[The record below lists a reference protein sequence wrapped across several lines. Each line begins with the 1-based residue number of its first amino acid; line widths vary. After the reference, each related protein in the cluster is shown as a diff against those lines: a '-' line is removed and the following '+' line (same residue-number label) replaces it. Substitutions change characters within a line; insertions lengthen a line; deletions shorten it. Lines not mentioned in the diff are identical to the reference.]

1 MSRKF
6 LLYSHDT
13 YGLGHLRRNTTIAAA
28 LTAEG
33 NDAEVLLISGSP
45 RSASFPLPPRTDV
58 VQLPSVTKSSAG
70 RYVPR
75 RLTGDIT
82 SVVELRAAVIDS
94 AVAAYRPDVM
104 LVDHSPAGVNG
115 ELRPCLAR
123 ISADPGRPR
132 LVLGLRDII
141 DDAAK
146 VASQWSSEGLWDVL
160 DEYDEIVVYGDPAV
174 CSTATELGLAER
186 CSAPVTH
193 VGYTAPQCGPS
204 RRPKGHGAD
213 TPLVVVT
220 VGGGGDGFN
229 LCARYLEFVAHWSSP
244 TFRSVVVTGPLMSSR
259 RRREL
264 RCVAARIRAN
274 VEVVEH
280 EPDLRGLLGEAS
292 AVVSMAG
299 YNTAVE
305 LLTLGTPSLLV
316 PRSFPRREQL
326 LRAQRLAGVS
336 HMDWCPLDEL
346 TTQRLARFVS
356 GASSAPRESTNLD
369 LNGAVNVAN
378 RLLGAVP
385 AAKVP
390 LTEILMT
397 QGAGHG

>member
-33 NDAEVLLISGSP
+33 NNAEVLLVSGSP

-70 RYVPR
+70 SYVPR
-75 RLTGDIT
+75 RLTGDIS

-94 AVAAYRPDVM
+94 TVAAYRPDVM

-123 ISADPGRPR
+123 LSSDPDRPR

-141 DDAAK
+141 DEPAK
-146 VASQWSSEGLWDVL
+146 VAAQWSSEGLWEVL
-160 DEYDEIVVYGDPAV
+160 DHYDEIVVYGDAAV

-186 CSAPVTH
+186 CAAPVTH
-193 VGYTAPQCGPS
+193 VGYTAPQCGTN
-204 RRPKGHGAD
+204 RRAIQRRAD
-213 TPLVVVT
+213 LPLVVVT
-220 VGGGGDGFN
+220 VGGGGDGFD
-229 LCARYLEFVAHWSSP
+229 LCARYLEFVSHWNSP
-244 TFRSVVVTGPLMSSR
+244 TFRSVVVTGPLMSAR

-264 RCVAARIRAN
+264 RCVAAKIHAE
-274 VEVVEH
+274 VEVVELDL
-280 EPDLRGLLGEAS
+280 DLRQLLADAS
-292 AVVSMAG
+292 AVISMAG
-299 YNTAVE
+299 YNTVVE
-305 LLTLGTPSLLV
+305 LLALGTPTLLV
-316 PRSFPRREQL
+316 PRSFPRQEQL

-336 HMDWCPLDEL
+336 QMDWCPLDKLSTE
-346 TTQRLARFVS
+346 RLARFIS
-356 GASSAPRESTNLD
+356 GAAVAPRRASTLD
-369 LNGAVNVAN
+369 LQGAVNVSN
-378 RLLGAVP
+378 LLLESIP
-385 AAKVP
+385 AERGV
-390 LTEILMT
+390 T
-397 QGAGHG
+397 HG